1 MKMDDKDQRIIG
13 NIKQENDFAVEFNL
27 RPRNFKE
34 YLGQNKIKEN
44 LSIFIKAAK
53 KRGETLDHCL
63 FYGPPGIGKTSLA
76 YIIAREMG
84 ANIKTTSGPA
94 IERAGDLAAIL
105 TNLQEHDIMFI
116 DEIHRLNHTVEEM
129 LYPAM
134 EDLKLD
140 LIIGQGPSAR
150 TIRIDLPSF
159 TLIGATTR
167 AGLLT
172 SPLRDRFGVIC
183 RLEFYTPEELCMI
196 IKRSANILKIPIS
209 EDGAIEIA
217 RRSRGTPRI
226 ANRLLRRVRDYA
238 QIKADGIIKKQIAD
252 EALKAL
258 EVDNKGFDKMDR
270 KLLLTIIQKFKG
282 GPVGVE
288 TLSASINEEAG
299 TIEEI
304 YEPYLIQEGYLNRT
318 PRGRMATRLAYDHFN
333 IKPIPGEQISI
344 W

>member
-1 MKMDDKDQRIIG
+1 MQEDMDDRLIG
-13 NIKQENDFAVEFNL
+13 TTSREEDLGLDYTL
-27 RPRNFKE
+27 RPRNFDE
-34 YLGQNKIKEN
+34 YIGQQTVKEN
-44 LSIFIKAAK
+44 LAIFIEAAK
-53 KRGETLDHCL
+53 RRGESLDHSL
-63 FYGPPGIGKTSLA
+63 FHGPPGIGKTSLA

-84 ANIKTTSGPA
+84 AAIKTTTGPA

-105 TNLQEHDIMFI
+105 SNLQCHDILFI
-116 DEIHRLNHTVEEM
+116 DEIHRLNHTVEEI

-134 EDLKLD
+134 EEFKLD

-150 TIRIDLPSF
+150 TIRIDLSRF

-172 SPLRDRFGVIC
+172 SPLRDRFGIIC

-196 IKRSANILKIPIS
+196 VKRSAAILNIPIK
-209 EDGAIEIA
+209 EKGAIEIA

-226 ANRLLRRVRDYA
+226 ANRLLKRIRDYA
-238 QIKADGIIKKQIAD
+238 QVKADGVITREVAD

-258 EVDNKGFDKMDR
+258 EVDEKGFDKMDR

-288 TLSASINEEAG
+288 TLSASINEERD
-299 TIEEI
+299 TIEEV
-304 YEPYLIQEGYLNRT
+304 YEPYLIQEGYLHRT
-318 PRGRMATRLAYDHFN
+318 PRGRVATQLAYSHFN
-333 IKPIPGEQISI
+333 ITPTGMQAGL

>member
-1 MKMDDKDQRIIG
+1 MTDK
-13 NIKQENDFAVEFNL
+13 ENDRLIDKTLQEEDIGLDFSL
-27 RPRNFKE
+27 RPRNFDE
-34 YLGQNKIKEN
+34 YIGQSKVKEN
-44 LSIFIKAAK
+44 LSIFIKAAR
-53 KRGETLDHCL
+53 KRGEALDHCL
-63 FYGPPGIGKTSLA
+63 FHGPPGIGKTSLA
-76 YIIAREMG
+76 YITAREMG
-84 ANIKTTSGPA
+84 ANIKTTTGPA

-105 TNLQEHDIMFI
+105 TNLQCYDILFI
-116 DEIHRLNHTVEEM
+116 DEIHRLNHTVEEI

-134 EDLKLD
+134 EEFKLD

-150 TIRIDLPSF
+150 TIRIDLPYF

-183 RLEFYTPEELCMI
+183 RLEFYKPEELCQI
-196 IKRSANILKIPIS
+196 IKRSARIIDIPIS
-209 EDGAIEIA
+209 DDGATEIA

-226 ANRLLRRVRDYA
+226 ANRLLKRVRDYA
-238 QIKADGIIKKQIAD
+238 QIKADGAINKKVAD

-258 EVDNKGFDKMDR
+258 EVDEKGFDKMDR

-288 TLSASINEEAG
+288 TLSASINEERD
-299 TIEEI
+299 TIEEV

-318 PRGRMATRLAYDHFN
+318 PRGRIATRLAYNHFN
-333 IKPIPGEQISI
+333 IRPTGVQTSL

>member
-1 MKMDDKDQRIIG
+1 MQEGMDDRLIG
-13 NIKQENDFAVEFNL
+13 TTSQEEDLGLDYTL
-27 RPRNFKE
+27 RPRSFDE
-34 YLGQNKIKEN
+34 YIGQQTVKEN
-44 LSIFIKAAK
+44 LAIFIEAAK
-53 KRGETLDHCL
+53 RRGESLDHCL
-63 FYGPPGIGKTSLA
+63 FHGPPGIGKTSLA

-84 ANIKTTSGPA
+84 AAIKTTTGPA

-105 TNLQEHDIMFI
+105 SNLQCHDILFI
-116 DEIHRLNHTVEEM
+116 DEIHRLNHTVEEI

-134 EDLKLD
+134 EEFKLD

-150 TIRIDLPSF
+150 TIRIDLSRF

-183 RLEFYTPEELCMI
+183 RLEFYTPEELCLI
-196 IKRSANILKIPIS
+196 VKRSAAILNVPIK
-209 EDGAIEIA
+209 EKGAIEIA

-226 ANRLLRRVRDYA
+226 ANRLLKRIRDYA
-238 QIKADGIIKKQIAD
+238 QVKADGIITREVAD

-258 EVDNKGFDKMDR
+258 EVDDKGFDKMDR
-270 KLLLTIIQKFKG
+270 KLLLTIIEKFKG

-288 TLSASINEEAG
+288 TLSASINEERD
-299 TIEEI
+299 TIEEV
-304 YEPYLIQEGYLNRT
+304 YEPYLIQEGYLHRT
-318 PRGRMATRLAYDHFN
+318 PRGRVATQLAYSHFN
-333 IKPIPGEQISI
+333 ITPSGMQAGL